1 MPQGSGFVGAVRG
14 DRARPRGEKENMT
27 KASSALG
34 KRRSAAHKGSRASYQ
49 ARREEIRDAAVK
61 VFNRQGFANASLS
74 KIAKELEL
82 DRATLYYYFS
92 SKEDLF
98 DEIVGAVLERN
109 HALARRIADSKMSAR
124 RKLRDLVTAMMV
136 SYGENYPLLYIYV
149 REDLRHV
156 RDERSEWS
164 SRMRELNR
172 GIERAFIEIITAGQE
187 DASFRKVGSPVT
199 IARGILGM
207 LNWTHRWYRPD
218 TGETPEEI
226 GKTFAEVVLVGI
238 ESPY

>member
-1 MPQGSGFVGAVRG
+1 
-14 DRARPRGEKENMT
+14 MT
-27 KASSALG
+27 KVSSALG

-74 KIAKELEL
+74 KIAKELEF

-109 HALARRIADSKMSAR
+109 HSLARTIADSKMTAR
-124 RKLRDLVTAMMV
+124 RKLRDLITAMMV

-172 GIERAFIEIITAGQE
+172 GIERAFVEIIIAGQE

-207 LNWTHRWYRPD
+207 LNWTHRWYRPG

-226 GKTFAEVVLVGI
+226 GKTFAEIVLVGL